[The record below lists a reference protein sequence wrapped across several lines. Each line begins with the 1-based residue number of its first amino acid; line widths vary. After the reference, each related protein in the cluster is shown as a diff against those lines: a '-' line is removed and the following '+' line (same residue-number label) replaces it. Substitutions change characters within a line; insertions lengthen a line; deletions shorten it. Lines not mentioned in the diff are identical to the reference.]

1 MRTLP
6 FLVAGLLAACAATP
20 DAPIPRDA
28 GREVR
33 ETELAFAATMAARDH
48 EAFTSFLS
56 ADAVFF
62 SQAGILRGR
71 EAVAAAWK
79 PYFDGPAAP
88 FSWEPDTVEVLA
100 SGDLALS
107 TGPVTAPDGA
117 RLGRFVSIWRR
128 EADGWRIVFDRGEG
142 S

>member
-1 MRTLP
+1 MRALP
-6 FLVAGLLAACAATP
+6 FLAAGLIAACATTP
-20 DAPIPRDA
+20 DPPKPSDA
-28 GREVR
+28 RREVR

-48 EAFTSFLS
+48 DAFTSFLS

-62 SQAGILRGR
+62 SQAEVLRGR

-79 PYFDGPAAP
+79 PYFDAPAAP

-107 TGPVTAPDGA
+107 TGPVTGPDGA

-128 EADGWRIVFDRGEG
+128 EAGGWRIVFDRGEG